1 MELRGQVVSGGRLA
15 AFFTQLD
22 WVMEQCAEKLGF
34 EPFPGTLNVEIVAE
48 DLAVV
53 DALKGEKGIELIPAD
68 ENFCAAKVLPIT
80 IRGQMGAVI
89 IPAKDVNI
97 HEKKIVEIMAGK
109 SLRNALDLEDGDLV
123 TVVYDNRAF
132 D

>member
-53 DALKGEKGIELIPAD
+53 DALKGEKGIE
-68 ENFCAAKVLPIT
+68 
-80 IRGQMGAVI
+80 
-89 IPAKDVNI
+89 
-97 HEKKIVEIMAGK
+97 
-109 SLRNALDLEDGDLV
+109 
-123 TVVYDNRAF
+123 
-132 D
+132 